1 MTPISWSSAPL
12 TRFILGGAT
21 WPGSGRVP
29 PLPWRIFSP
38 EHAIKLTVG
47 CIFDHTQTSHFSTQI
62 VACVC
67 AKVRLMSCCI
77 LPRSH
82 GYSNRLVMPLWRT
95 RRPHTMAN
103 RRKHARASRNKRATR
118 KKQILKSTAPWFS
131 IMSNEYV
138 IWRCM

>member
-103 RRKHARASRNKRATR
+103 RRTHTSITKQESYTKEANLKEHRA
-118 KKQILKSTAPWFS
+118 LVF
-131 IMSNEYV
+131 IMSNEHV